1 MGVVRAYVVKWGTR
15 VHAHA
20 RVHVRETHERT
31 TSRSPSTAGVHDHGA
46 EMAEHMGVRVHV

>member
-1 MGVVRAYVVKWGTR
+1 MVRAYVVKWGTR

-20 RVHVRETHERT
+20 RVHVHETHERT

-46 EMAEHMGVRVHV
+46 ETAEHMGVRVHV